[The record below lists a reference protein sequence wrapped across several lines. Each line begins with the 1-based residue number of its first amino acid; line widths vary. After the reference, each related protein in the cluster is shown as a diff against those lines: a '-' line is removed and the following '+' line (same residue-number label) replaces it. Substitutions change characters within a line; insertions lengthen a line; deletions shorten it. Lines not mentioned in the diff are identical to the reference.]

1 MGLGRTAGQ
10 DLLTAAPQRDGF
22 PETDEGDIVLKKTPA
37 GSSPCKLLWEM
48 LKEMRLGRFANC
60 LGRLPVRLFKDRST
74 SFRFPSFAI
83 AAGIVPDKLFWDRIL
98 HH

>member
-48 LKEMRLGRFANC
+48 LKEERLGRFANC
-60 LGRLPVRLFKDRST
+60 LGRVPVRLLKDTST
-74 SFRFPSFAI
+74 SCRFPSFAI
-83 AAGIVPDKLFWDRIL
+83 ATGIVPDKLF
-98 HH
+98 